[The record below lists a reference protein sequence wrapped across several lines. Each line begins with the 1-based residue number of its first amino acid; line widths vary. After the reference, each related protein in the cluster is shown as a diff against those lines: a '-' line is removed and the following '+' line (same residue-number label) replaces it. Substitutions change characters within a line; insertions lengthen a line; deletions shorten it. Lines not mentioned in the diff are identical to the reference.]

1 MYLEPES
8 LVMSRTNDECVVA
21 MTDQWYLVYGQV
33 PPPPSPARASLAV
46 TAAGAPGA
54 ERAAPTLS
62 SATVRGHSLGARKDE
77 ARETLSAS
85 GGAHGCAQQC

>member
-33 PPPPSPARASLAV
+33 PPYPLPPFPRARLSPSDSRGRVRPLPKCLRHRHQAARRCGDIRSV
-46 TAAGAPGA
+46 
-54 ERAAPTLS
+54 
-62 SATVRGHSLGARKDE
+62 
-77 ARETLSAS
+77 
-85 GGAHGCAQQC
+85 

>member
-54 ERAAPTLS
+54 ERAFGTDIKQRDGAGTF
-62 SATVRGHSLGARKDE
+62 ARGTQG
-77 ARETLSAS
+77 
-85 GGAHGCAQQC
+85 